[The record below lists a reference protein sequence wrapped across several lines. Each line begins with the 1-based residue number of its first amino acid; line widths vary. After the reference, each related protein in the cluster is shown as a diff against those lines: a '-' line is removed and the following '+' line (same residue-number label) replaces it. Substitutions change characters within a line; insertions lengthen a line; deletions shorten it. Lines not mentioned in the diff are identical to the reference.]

1 MKQKKFSKNRRDA
14 IRKIIP
20 LTALSCL
27 ACEDSIAK
35 SLTLNTNSAVLEDL
49 KILVEKTYS
58 YHYGTFIPIFK
69 ALSSEMGAEEF
80 IAFLTKVN
88 IESKEGMIAS
98 ITKDMLEK
106 DINTLATLFE
116 NMLSSS
122 PYNLAFTVEIT
133 EQTDKVLE
141 VTYTECLAAKLLRS
155 MNAADIG
162 QALHCSGTKAVG
174 PAINPNISVT
184 NPKSLMKGDDICI
197 ERFTLNT

>member
-1 MKQKKFSKNRRDA
+1 M
-14 IRKIIP
+14 
-20 LTALSCL
+20 
-27 ACEDSIAK
+27 
-35 SLTLNTNSAVLEDL
+35 
-49 KILVEKTYS
+49 VEKTYS

-69 ALSSEMGAEEF
+69 ALSSEMGAEKF
-80 IAFLTKVN
+80 IAFLTKVTLEN
-88 IESKEGMIAS
+88 KEQMITS
-98 ITKDMLEK
+98 MTKDMPEK
-106 DINTLATLFE
+106 NINTVATLFK

-122 PYNLAFTVEIT
+122 PYNIAFTVEIT

-162 QALHCSGTKAVG
+162 TALHCSGTKAVG

-197 ERFTLNT
+197 ELFSLNT